1 MDNIKPLCELIAAK
15 YKVRALNLSNNG
27 ITDQGAQDLFNAIQN
42 NPYLI
47 KFKME
52 LNPTRT

>member
-27 ITDQGAQDLFNAIQN
+27 IND
-42 NPYLI
+42 
-47 KFKME
+47 
-52 LNPTRT
+52 